1 MRMPWLRRYEI
12 PSIELDLCLKK
23 TVEWSEFMKKSD
35 GWFNVMLKPIKIII
49 VAANS
54 YCGIL
59 WTVWTW
65 YIWLGSEILF
75 YTSKAWSHGK
85 FQRSDYSENA
95 QNSSS
100 LQNGDVSFIKF
111 LIDVF
116 YNDYSKRIRQAP
128 FVDAPLVFL
137 PGWNI
142 VKSWLTGTHSPN
154 LIRLKYFTAFWW
166 IIQVWFS
173 RDLTYTT
180 IQSIFSKVADWS
192 AMTSSLFWLKT
203 ISFDFMKTENQ

>member
-1 MRMPWLRRYEI
+1 MSLSLDMALSLWLWSWQNLEQVKCSALMKMSWLRSLNMI
-12 PSIELDLCLKK
+12 HM
-23 TVEWSEFMKKSD
+23 TGEWD
-35 GWFNVMLKPIKIII
+35 
-49 VAANS
+49 
-54 YCGIL
+54 
-59 WTVWTW
+59 
-65 YIWLGSEILF
+65 LF

-203 ISFDFMKTENQ
+203 ICFDFMKTENQLALFFPHQHIEVAD

>member
-1 MRMPWLRRYEI
+1 MKMSWLRRYEI
-12 PSIELDLCLKK
+12 PCIDLYLCLKK
-23 TVEWSEFMKKSD
+23 TMEWSEFMKKSD

-49 VAANS
+49 LAAKS

-65 YIWLGSEILF
+65 YIWLGSEFLS

-95 QNSSS
+95 QNAPS
-100 LQNGDVSFIKF
+100 LQKGDVSFIKF

-116 YNDYSKRIRQAP
+116 YNYYPKRIGQAL
-128 FVDAPLVFL
+128 FVDAPLAFQ

-142 VKSWLTGTHSPN
+142 VKP
-154 LIRLKYFTAFWW
+154 
-166 IIQVWFS
+166 
-173 RDLTYTT
+173 
-180 IQSIFSKVADWS
+180 
-192 AMTSSLFWLKT
+192 WLKSYANLVN
-203 ISFDFMKTENQ
+203 ISFFYACNYFVLS